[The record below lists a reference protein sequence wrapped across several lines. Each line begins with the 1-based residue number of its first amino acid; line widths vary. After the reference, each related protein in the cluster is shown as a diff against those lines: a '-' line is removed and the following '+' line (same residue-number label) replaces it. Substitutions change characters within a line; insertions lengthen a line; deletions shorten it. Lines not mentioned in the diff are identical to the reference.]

1 MWGVTAFHYDMSG
14 PIDDMIADVTADL
27 KSKGIVTKGDVMVNT
42 ATLPHDSRDHANM
55 LKVSVVD

>member
-1 MWGVTAFHYDMSG
+1 MSG
-14 PIDDMIADVTADL
+14 SIDDMIADVTADL
-27 KSKGIVTKGDVMVNT
+27 KLKGIVTKGDVMVNT